1 MKFSKLAVA
10 IVAATALYTQSPVF
24 ASETSSAIRGEV
36 IDASGLALANVTVE
50 IIHQPTGVTKTIITS
65 KSGAFRLRGLPVGG
79 PYLVRIAGG
88 TELKFENVNDLYLT
102 LGEASKIS
110 LVAAPKVD
118 IERIEVTGQLAM
130 AGTYQKGPSS
140 EFNSKDINNT
150 AAISRDLKSVLQRDS
165 RMVVDTTVDGGPAL
179 SIAGG
184 NVRGNSLT
192 VDGVSQ
198 NDDFG
203 LNKNGYPGRRSP
215 ISLDAIEQLAVNVAP
230 YDVTYGNFQGGNIN
244 IVTKS
249 GTNEFHGTAFYYRSD
264 DSITGTKSEGQEL
277 NLGNFSED
285 TYGFTLGGPIIKD
298 KLFFFASYE
307 KFDATKPYQFTL
319 DNQNGVAEPNEKI
332 GVTQADYDEIAQIA
346 QDTWGYDIGAYDKAS
361 PEEDEKL
368 LIKFDWFINDDH
380 RASFTY
386 QDNSGNTVRDF
397 WAETFPNANWATSA
411 SNRYNHKEAMKTY
424 SLQVFSDWT
433 PDFSTEFKYARKEV
447 DTSQQSL
454 LDSNFAQFNIK
465 TANGGS
471 LYIGPDMF
479 RQANALANDRDSIK
493 FKADYYLNDDHLIT
507 FGIEY
512 DVTSITNTF
521 VFGSKG
527 FTDFASVSD
536 FENNLGFHVFQNA
549 LTGDVD
555 DALDQFEYSTTTY
568 YIQDE
573 WTINDDLTLTAGA
586 RYTTYANNDKPVY
599 NQNFVDRHGYDNQNN
614 FDGLDLFEPRVGL
627 NWLVDDDTVVRV
639 GFGLFGGGA
648 PNVWLSNSYGNDGI
662 RKTFTGCFGGCFDG
676 KTQPATITDL
686 NNPKSLPNGGFG
698 GPFNDSKPNGD
709 TNSISPDFEIPS
721 VYKLNFAIERRQDLG
736 ALGEDWLLSAD
747 VIFSDVKS
755 AAYYKELNFEQIDT
769 APDGRPIYNDVYT
782 YDLSLES
789 TSKGKGQVWTFSAA
803 KNFEVASGNI
813 DLYIGYT
820 YQNIEEVNP
829 GNAFIAFEG
838 YAMPANTDFQAEE
851 VFTSEFEVVHRLTSN
866 VTWTAQLFGDNL
878 SVVSLAYTGREGR
891 HYSPT
896 MRSDGTFGGFELA
909 GFADWD
915 AFSSQSLYV
924 PEAGADGDAVVKFA
938 PGFDQAG
945 FDAYVDSESCLKRGS
960 VAKRHT
966 CTSDWIN
973 RFDLHMMQEVA
984 ITGDHKIEI
993 TFDIENIGNMLNND
1007 WGRASSFTQPFNAAV
1022 VDVTI
1027 ENGKYVYSNFT
1038 KPEPTLAK
1046 IPSVWKAQLG
1056 LRYRF

>member
-1 MKFSKLAVA
+1 MKISKIAAAIITASTLLTQTPLLAA
-10 IVAATALYTQSPVF
+10 
-24 ASETSSAIRGEV
+24 ETSSTIKGKVANAQGV
-36 IDASGLALANVTVE
+36 ALANITVE
-50 IIHQPTGVTKTIITS
+50 VIHQPTGKTKTITTNNN
-65 KSGAFRLRGLPVGG
+65 GNFNLRGMPVGG
-79 PYLVRIAGG
+79 PYIVRIAGG
-88 TELKFENVNDLYLT
+88 SDLKFDTINDLFLK

-110 LVAAPKVD
+110 LIASAADD
-118 IERIEVTGQLAM
+118 IERITVTGQLAM
-130 AGTYQKGPSS
+130 AGTYKKGPSQ
-140 EFNSKDINNT
+140 EFSAKDIMNT
-150 AAISRDLKSVLQRDS
+150 AAINRDLKSVLQRDS

-215 ISLDAIEQLAVNVAP
+215 ISLDAIEQLVVNVAP
-230 YDVTYGNFQGGNIN
+230 FEVTYGNFQGGNIN

-277 NLGNFSED
+277 NLGDFSED
-285 TYGFTLGGPIIKD
+285 TYGFTLAGPIIKD

-307 KFDATKPYQFTL
+307 KFDSTKPYQFTL
-319 DNQNGVAEPNEKI
+319 DNQNGVAEPNEKV
-332 GVTQADYDEIAQIA
+332 GVTQADYDEIAEIA
-346 QDTWGYDIGAYDKAS
+346 QRVWDYDIGAYDIAS

-368 LIKFDWFINDDH
+368 LVKFDWFINDEH

-386 QDNSGNTVRDF
+386 QNNSGNTVRDY
-397 WAETFPNANWATSA
+397 WAETFPNANWATSP

-424 SLQVFSDWT
+424 SLQIFSDWT
-433 PDFSTEFKYARKEV
+433 DDLSTEFKYTRKEV
-447 DTSQQSL
+447 DTSQVSL
-454 LDSNFAQFNIK
+454 LDSNFAQFNVQ

-471 LYIGPDMF
+471 LYLGPDMF
-479 RQANALANDRDSIK
+479 RQANELANDRDSIK

-512 DVTSITNTF
+512 DVTSIINTF

-527 FTDFASVSD
+527 FTNFASVSD

-549 LTGDVD
+549 LTGDVN
-555 DALDQFEYSTTTY
+555 DAVDEFEYSTTTFY
-568 YIQDE
+568 VQDE
-573 WTINDDLTLTAGA
+573 WSINDDVTLTAGV
-586 RYTTYANNDKPVY
+586 RYTTYANDDKPTY
-599 NQNFVDRHGYDNQNN
+599 NQNFVDRRGYTNQNN
-614 FDGLDLFEPRVGL
+614 FDGLDLFEPRIGL
-627 NWLVDDDTVVRV
+627 NWLVDDDTVVRA

-648 PNVWLSNSYGNDGI
+648 PNVWLSNSYGNDGV

-676 KTQPATITDL
+676 RTQPAAIMDPE
-686 NNPKSLPNGGFG
+686 NPISLPNGGFNG
-698 GPFNDSKPNGD
+698 GNGD
-709 TNSISPDFEIPS
+709 TNSIAPDFEIPS

-736 ALGEDWLLSAD
+736 ALGEDWLFTAD
-747 VIFSDVKS
+747 VIFSDVKN
-755 AAYYKELNFEQIDT
+755 AAYYKELNFEQAGT
-769 APDGRPIYNDVYT
+769 APDGRPIYNDVFT

-789 TSKGKGQVWTFSAA
+789 TSKGKGQVWTVSAA
-803 KNFEVASGNI
+803 KNFETSSGDI

-820 YQNIEEVNP
+820 YQNIEEV
-829 GNAFIAFEG
+829 AFEG
-838 YAMPANTDFQAEE
+838 YAMPANTDFQAQE

-866 VTWTAQLFGDNL
+866 VTWSGQLFGDSI

-896 MRSDGTFGGFELA
+896 MRSDGTFGGFPFA

-924 PEAGADGDAVVKFA
+924 PEAGAGGDAIVGFA
-938 PGFDQAG
+938 SGFDQSA

-960 VAKRHT
+960 VAKRNT
-966 CTSDWIN
+966 CTSEWIN
-973 RFDLHMMQEVA
+973 RFDLHMMQE
-984 ITGDHKIEI
+984 ITISENHKIEI
-993 TFDIENIGNMLNND
+993 TFDIENIGNLLNDD
-1007 WGRASSFTQPFNAAV
+1007 WGRAASFTQPFNAAV
-1022 VDVTI
+1022 VDVAI
-1027 ENGKYVYSNFT
+1027 ENGQYVYSNFT